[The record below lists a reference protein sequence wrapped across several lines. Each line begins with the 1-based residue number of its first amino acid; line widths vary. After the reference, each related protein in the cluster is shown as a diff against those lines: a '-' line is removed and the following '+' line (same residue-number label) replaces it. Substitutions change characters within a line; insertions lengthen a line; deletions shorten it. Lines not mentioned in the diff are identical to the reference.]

1 MSWEWS
7 DPKEYPCPCGKGTYS
22 ESHGTDDWNRSDDR
36 QTMNCQ
42 DCAAKYE
49 WGNLTPGK
57 PEFRAHYGWVPKKK
71 PG

>member
-1 MSWEWS
+1 
-7 DPKEYPCPCGKGTYS
+7 
-22 ESHGTDDWNRSDDR
+22 
-36 QTMNCQ
+36 MNCQ